1 MMAILAPSC
10 AHDCHRHYALRVF
23 LLRCAAHMSVN
34 VADSHMTNIMAS
46 CSAPPT
52 YRPQIHDGSITFYR
66 FYILPAG
73 THAVWTLDVHTRALN
88 LVVVLVARARSH
100 VCHSAEQHAWC
111 QGLYIAQGPR
121 KVCPGMAMVWLCVLW
136 YAVFSGART
145 YALAPLGH
153 MPLLRC
159 PALAHSSQSGLKDS
173 SSGFGL
179 GLLIKGSPLLLAG
192 SPLLL
197 AACPL
202 PLARSFSFLS
212 FLSCSI

>member
-1 MMAILAPSC
+1 MTAPLHSTASTSYLLALMLCGLSTCILVRSTSSSFWSLALAPMSVIRPSNMRDARAC
-10 AHDCHRHYALRVF
+10 TSPKGRGKYALVWLWYGYVCYGMRYF
-23 LLRCAAHMSVN
+23 PELGHMPLLRKIPHTMLWN
-34 VADSHMTNIMAS
+34 VM
-46 CSAPPT
+46 
-52 YRPQIHDGSITFYR
+52 Y
-66 FYILPAG
+66 
-73 THAVWTLDVHTRALN
+73 
-88 LVVVLVARARSH
+88 
-100 VCHSAEQHAWC
+100 
-111 QGLYIAQGPR
+111 
-121 KVCPGMAMVWLCVLW
+121 AMVWLCVLW

-153 MPLLRC
+153 MALLRC